1 MLYGKARKSEQRREA
16 LLAKMK
22 VDVDLLLGKT
32 HTAGRQDIHL
42 TP

>member
-22 VDVDLLLGKT
+22 VDADLLLGK
-32 HTAGRQDIHL
+32 ISIVFNNVHL
-42 TP
+42 TV